1 MLATTMEER
10 ALRLDAERR
19 LAAEQEENQRQRA
32 VEQETQ
38 RQIGDL
44 QDRVRHLEV
53 LVHRLLNEQQGDGR

>member
-19 LAAEQEENQRQRA
+19 LAAEQEGPRRQLA
-32 VEQETQ
+32 E
-38 RQIGDL
+38 L

-53 LVHRLLNEQQGDGR
+53 LVHRLLNEQEGDGR